1 MKDGTR
7 YAGRFKKAYA
17 KLKQARTIPEI
28 PEWPDPIER
37 LATAILGVECGDGPA
52 SKAVKKLREVMVDW
66 NEVRASY
73 PSEVHRA
80 IGNQIPQAT
89 ERCSELI
96 KALNAIY
103 DREHVVSLDR
113 LKTVGKRDARHY
125 FDDLGG
131 VDEFAAASVI
141 LWSLG
146 GHAMPVAD
154 RVLAALREADLV
166 HPEASRAD
174 VQAFLERHVAADKA
188 KETCLVLD
196 TLRSNPVGDMATR
209 KKAAGRSK
217 RAKKS
222 TRTSA
227 KKVAKKAR
235 AKK

>member
-7 YAGRFKKAYA
+7 YAGRFKRAYA
-17 KLKQARTIPEI
+17 KLKQAATIPEI

-52 SKAVKKLREVMVDW
+52 SRAVKKLSEVMVDW

-73 PSEVHRA
+73 PFEVHRA
-80 IGNQIPQAT
+80 IGNQIPRAQ
-89 ERCSELI
+89 ERCSDLI
-96 KALNAIY
+96 KALNAVY

-125 FDDLGG
+125 FDNLGG
-131 VDEFAAASVI
+131 VNEYAAASVV

-146 GHAMPVAD
+146 GHAMPVGD
-154 RVLAALREADLV
+154 RVLAALRDADLV

-188 KETCLVLD
+188 KETCLILD
-196 TLRSNPVGDMATR
+196 TLRSSPVGEKATR
-209 KKAAGRSK
+209 KRTARGSK
-217 RAKKS
+217 RAKGS
-222 TRTSA
+222 ARTSA
-227 KKVAKKAR
+227 KKVTKKAR
-235 AKK
+235 AKR